1 MYKSVL
7 LFFLFFFSSFI
18 SFFFFYAQFVTGCVT
33 MEALTPQYDEQK
45 CDISL
50 DSGQADTG
58 QI

>member
-7 LFFLFFFSSFI
+7 LFFFFFFFLFLFFFL
-18 SFFFFYAQFVTGCVT
+18 YAQFVTGCVT
-33 MEALTPQYDEQK
+33 MEALTLQYDEQK